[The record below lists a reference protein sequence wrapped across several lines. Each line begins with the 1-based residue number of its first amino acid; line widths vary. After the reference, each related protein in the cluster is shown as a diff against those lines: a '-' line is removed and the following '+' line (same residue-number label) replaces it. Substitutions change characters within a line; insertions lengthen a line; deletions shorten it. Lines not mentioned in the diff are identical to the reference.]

1 MKLEG
6 NIPLTPEEEKK
17 LLMGGPMKT
26 PKSGCLSIIII
37 VFFLTV
43 ATIIV

>member
-17 LLMGGPMKT
+17 LMGGPMKT

>member
-1 MKLEG
+1 MKLG
-6 NIPLTPEEEKK
+6 DNLPLTPGEKK
-17 LLMGGPMKT
+17 KIFIGYVQET

-37 VFFLTV
+37 VFILTV

>member
-17 LLMGGPMKT
+17 LLRGYVIET
-26 PKSGCLSIIII
+26 PKSGCLSIIIM
-37 VFFLTV
+37 VFILTV
-43 ATIIV
+43 ATFIV

>member
-1 MKLEG
+1 MG
-6 NIPLTPEEEKK
+6 RYPLTPKEKER
-17 LLMGGPMKT
+17 LLQPMGGPMKP

-37 VFFLTV
+37 VFILTV